1 MTTGHNQIASLPS
14 QIALFP
20 LSGVVLMPFAHIP
33 LNVFEE
39 RYINLVDDCF
49 SNGHYIGIVQ
59 PQIDASDPVPNDV
72 AIYQTGTLARIMSFF
87 DSADGTYQII
97 IQGVMRFRITSEQ
110 MSSGGY
116 RTAMVDYMP
125 YVDDLAL
132 MNEREGVSR
141 EKLISLMKKFLE
153 AKDIEVDWDE
163 VSQASYSAL
172 VSSLVMTCPFS
183 SGEKQALLE
192 LPDQSRRAEMLIQL
206 FNMSGDGA
214 PSSTIHH

>member
-1 MTTGHNQIASLPS
+1 MTMGHNQIASLPS

-20 LSGVVLMPFAHIP
+20 LSRVVLMPFAHIP

-97 IQGVMRFRITSEQ
+97 IKGLCAFVLSLNSWPVVAIAPRWSIIC
-110 MSSGGY
+110 
-116 RTAMVDYMP
+116 
-125 YVDDLAL
+125 L
-132 MNEREGVSR
+132 M
-141 EKLISLMKKFLE
+141 LM
-153 AKDIEVDWDE
+153 IW
-163 VSQASYSAL
+163 
-172 VSSLVMTCPFS
+172 
-183 SGEKQALLE
+183 
-192 LPDQSRRAEMLIQL
+192 R
-206 FNMSGDGA
+206 
-214 PSSTIHH
+214 